1 MKISE
6 YKSYDDLPLFLNVAM
21 VAKVLGIA
29 PSSSYELMHEADF
42 PVLKVGSRIVVPKE
56 KFIRLS
62 YRQKSNPLKN
72 TFPLPNEIFLL
83 GLCPGELAVYA
94 YLLRCESR
102 KTHQC
107 WPSYKTIGKAVGMTE
122 NTVAK
127 YVGNLENKGL
137 IRTEP
142 TTVTTKAGKKRNG
155 NLMYTI
161 LPIRDV
167 FDHHIQRQLDEL
179 ELATMRAQHAKRQCP
194 A

>member
-1 MKISE
+1 MS
-6 YKSYDDLPLFLNVAM
+6 
-21 VAKVLGIA
+21 
-29 PSSSYELMHEADF
+29 
-42 PVLKVGSRIVVPKE
+42 
-56 KFIRLS
+56 RLS
-62 YRQKSNPLKN
+62 KHDPCKN

-94 YLLRCESR
+94 YLLRCENR

-107 WPSYKTIGKAVGMTE
+107 WPSYKTIGKAVGMAE

-142 TTVTTKAGKKRNG
+142 TTVTTKAGKKRNR

-161 LPIRDV
+161 LPIQDV
-167 FDHHIQRQLDEL
+167 FDRHIQRQLDEL

>member
-1 MKISE
+1 MS
-6 YKSYDDLPLFLNVAM
+6 
-21 VAKVLGIA
+21 
-29 PSSSYELMHEADF
+29 
-42 PVLKVGSRIVVPKE
+42 
-56 KFIRLS
+56 RLS
-62 YRQKSNPLKN
+62 KHDPYKN

-94 YLLRCESR
+94 YLLRCENR

-142 TTVTTKAGKKRNG
+142 TTVTTKAGKRRNG

-161 LPIRDV
+161 LPIQEVIDR
-167 FDHHIQRQLDEL
+167 HIQRQLDEL